1 VIEQPPTGTLD
12 NLIVAA
18 VAADDPQLDRMSS
31 ELPRRGVK
39 RLRPTLLALAA
50 ATGRVAHPQLMQVAA
65 AIELLHV
72 GSLYHD
78 DIMDGAQIR
87 RGAPS
92 VNSLWGNIGAAIAGT
107 HILARAMSL
116 LAPLPH
122 EVVSPVAEAVFTV
135 CTGQL
140 SETEHAFDL
149 DLDED
154 EHLQIIRMKTATLFE
169 LPCRLG
175 GELSHADP
183 AEVEALRWYGR
194 DLGVAFQLTDDLLDL
209 VGDATALGK
218 PTGTDLREG
227 VFSHS
232 VLVAVRRQPRGRLA
246 DLLRSANLTAEEA
259 ATAVALVQESGAM
272 RTTAELARRYA
283 AQAANAL
290 AALPPS
296 AARDA
301 LLTLTHHV
309 AARTW

>member
-1 VIEQPPTGTLD
+1 VIEQQPTGALD
-12 NLIVAA
+12 NVILAA
-18 VAADDPQLDRMSS
+18 AAADDPQLNRMSS
-31 ELPRRGVK
+31 ELLRRGGK

-50 ATGRVAHPQLMQVAA
+50 ATGRVVDPQLVQLAA

-78 DIMDGAQIR
+78 DIMDGAETR

-107 HILARAMSL
+107 HLLARAMSL
-116 LAPLPH
+116 LAPLPR
-122 EVVSPVAEAVFTV
+122 EVVSIVAEAVFTV

-183 AEVEALRWYGR
+183 AVVQALRWYGR
-194 DLGVAFQLTDDLLDL
+194 DLGIAFQLTDDLLDL

-232 VLVAVRRQPRGRLA
+232 VLVAVRREPKGRLA
-246 DLLRSANLTAEEA
+246 DLLGSANLTAEEA
-259 ATAVALVQESGAM
+259 ARAVALVQESGAM
-272 RTTAELARRYA
+272 RTTAELAGRYA

-290 AALPPS
+290 AALPRS

-301 LLTLTHHV
+301 LLALSDQV
-309 AARTW
+309 AARTR